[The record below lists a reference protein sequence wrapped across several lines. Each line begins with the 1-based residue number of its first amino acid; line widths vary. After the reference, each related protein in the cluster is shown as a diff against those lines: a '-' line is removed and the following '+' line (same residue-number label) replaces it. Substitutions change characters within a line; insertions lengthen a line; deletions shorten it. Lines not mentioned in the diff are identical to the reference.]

1 MLRPVEDL
9 ARDILCVGSMFRS
22 VEYDLECT
30 EGLMFRSV
38 DDDLDLDHMLCDG
51 LMGSSSDALSHL
63 PAYQH
68 KVCSLQPAH
77 P

>member
-1 MLRPVEDL
+1 
-9 ARDILCVGSMFRS
+9 
-22 VEYDLECT
+22 
-30 EGLMFRSV
+30 MFRSV

-68 KVCSLQPAH
+68 KVCSLPPAH
-77 P
+77 L